1 MEIVVALLAGAL
13 LASLLTN
20 AGAAAM
26 LVYVRNELAVER
38 RVREDAQARGLQ
50 TLAAAEY
57 RHAEAFGRLLAET
70 AAERHTLLERI
81 QRPHAEPYTELRRD
95 DDERDEP
102 LPWISEDEEIAKERE
117 ARAAEIQ
124 ARLDAAERALEVPAE
139 VA

>member
-81 QRPHAEPYTELRRD
+81 QRPH
-95 DDERDEP
+95 DEP
-102 LPWISEDEEIAKERE
+102 LPWISVEEEIAMERE